1 MYLLSWLGSL
11 LGGPI
16 VRAALDAYRA
26 KLESGATIDSIN
38 AELAAR
44 ELQAQIREME
54 IQAEIRQAEL
64 GRWWE
69 PDKLMG
75 YAVAIYFGKILVW
88 DKVFGLGVTDELR
101 GWAGTTAT
109 VIVGAYFGKRGFE
122 NVVRIMNRG
131 RGR

>member
-1 MYLLSWLGSL
+1 MFFLSWLGSL
-11 LGGPI
+11 LGGPL

-26 KLESGATIDSIN
+26 KLESGTNTDVIN
-38 AELAAR
+38 ADLASR
-44 ELQAQIREME
+44 ELQVQIREME
-54 IQAEIRQAEL
+54 LAAETRKVEL

-75 YAVAIYFGKILVW
+75 YAVAVYFGKILIW
-88 DKVFGLGVTDELR
+88 DKVLRLGVTDELG

-122 NVVRIMNRG
+122 NIVRIMSR
-131 RGR
+131 RK

>member
-1 MYLLSWLGSL
+1 MFFLSWLGSL
-11 LGGPI
+11 LGGPL

-26 KLESGATIDSIN
+26 KLEAGTNVDTIN
-38 AELAAR
+38 ADLASR
-44 ELQAQIREME
+44 ELQVQIREME
-54 IQAEIRQAEL
+54 LATEIRKVEL

-75 YAVAIYFGKILVW
+75 YAVAVYFGKILIW
-88 DKVFGLGVTDELR
+88 DKVLRLGVTDELG

-122 NVVRIMNRG
+122 NIVRIMSR
-131 RGR
+131 RK

>member
-1 MYLLSWLGSL
+1 MSMVLSWLGGL
-11 LGGPI
+11 LGGPL
-16 VRAALDAYRA
+16 VRAALEAYRA
-26 KLESGATIDSIN
+26 KLESGANVDAIN

-44 ELQAQIREME
+44 ELQVQIREMD
-54 IQAEIRQAEL
+54 IQAQIRQSEL

-88 DKVFGLGVTDELR
+88 DKVLRLGVTDEVQ

-109 VIVGAYFGKRGFE
+109 LIVGAYFGKRGFE
-122 NVVRIMNRG
+122 NIVRIMAR
-131 RGR
+131 RK